1 MHMVSEPQIN
11 HAFKKY
17 LLRGII
23 CFFSALVQ
31 YLLTAKLVPTGDP
44 DVEAAPTRFSVTPAV
59 ALDSMEAPIPPSA
72 PAQERRKFPGA
83 CSCLGGEVQAN
94 AHLQKRAFVS
104 GEAANVAL
112 SVRNGWGNPNYYLF
126 CIYVQL

>member
-1 MHMVSEPQIN
+1 M
-11 HAFKKY
+11 
-17 LLRGII
+17 
-23 CFFSALVQ
+23 VQ

-94 AHLQKRAFVS
+94 ALLQKRAFVS
-104 GEAANVAL
+104 GEAANVAI
-112 SVRNGWGNPNYYLF
+112 SVRNGWGKPNYYLF
-126 CIYVQL
+126 CIYVQLCVSSAPTVEW

>member
-1 MHMVSEPQIN
+1 M
-11 HAFKKY
+11 
-17 LLRGII
+17 
-23 CFFSALVQ
+23 VQ

-94 AHLQKRAFVS
+94 ALLQKRAFVS
-104 GEAANVAL
+104 GEAANVAI
-112 SVRNGWGNPNYYLF
+112 SVRNGWGGIQIILF
-126 CIYVQL
+126 IVFMSDLCVSSAPTVEW